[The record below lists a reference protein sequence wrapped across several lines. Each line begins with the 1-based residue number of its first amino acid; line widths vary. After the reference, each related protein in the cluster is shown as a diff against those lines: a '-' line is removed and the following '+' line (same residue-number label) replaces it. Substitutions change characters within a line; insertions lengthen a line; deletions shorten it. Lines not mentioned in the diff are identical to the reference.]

1 MRITP
6 KSKYTVK
13 YPDLPSAMRPV
24 PHTEQMLVPKT
35 MENLALSNDNS
46 DSDKDHGQKE
56 GDNVDCDPTFE
67 ASSFS
72 SEPHL
77 LTQRNMKT

>member
-1 MRITP
+1 
-6 KSKYTVK
+6 
-13 YPDLPSAMRPV
+13 
-24 PHTEQMLVPKT
+24 

-56 GDNVDCDPTFE
+56 GDNVHCDPTFE